1 MSSGNRPLGQFI
13 NNGQQFVQ
21 SGQQFVQTGQQL
33 VQSQYPG
40 QLNQFQVDSNSV
52 DITATILGAFV

>member
-40 QLNQFQVDSNSV
+40 QLNQFQVDSNTV
-52 DITATILGAFV
+52 DM

>member
-1 MSSGNRPLGQFI
+1 MSSGSRPLGQFI

-40 QLNQFQVDSNSV
+40 QLNQFQVDTTSV
-52 DITATILGAFV
+52 DM